1 MALRSALRLTP
12 SRRPGALHSAL
23 AALRLGHP
31 SAGALASS
39 ALKAGGCRAFMST
52 RSSRPDGGA
61 LFAEPS
67 FPMPA
72 AEDPALWLEKYA
84 RPDPAD
90 MWKVGSF
97 PLLDDA
103 ELVADSVDL
112 ESDEQVLASPADLW
126 DTAGMLSALGEGQPL
141 RDADAGANVDGLLR
155 ELDGYLA
162 DSVLKKRRKKM
173 NKHKHRKRKKAL
185 RMRTKKN

>member
-1 MALRSALRLTP
+1 MALRSALRAARGG
-12 SRRPGALHSAL
+12 RRAL
-23 AALRLGHP
+23 ANGPAQASGSCVQALQLQAR
-31 SAGALASS
+31 
-39 ALKAGGCRAFMST
+39 RAFMST
-52 RSSRPDGGA
+52 RSRPGDA

-72 AEDPALWLEKYA
+72 AEDPARWLLKYA
-84 RPDPAD
+84 RPDVAA

-97 PLLDDA
+97 PLQDA
-103 ELVADSVDL
+103 APAADCVDL
-112 ESDEQVLASPADLW
+112 ETDEPVLASSGDLW
-126 DTAGMLSALGEGQPL
+126 DTAGMLSALADGLPL
-141 RDADAGANVDGLLR
+141 RDAEAGDELLR
-155 ELDGYLA
+155 EIDGYLA